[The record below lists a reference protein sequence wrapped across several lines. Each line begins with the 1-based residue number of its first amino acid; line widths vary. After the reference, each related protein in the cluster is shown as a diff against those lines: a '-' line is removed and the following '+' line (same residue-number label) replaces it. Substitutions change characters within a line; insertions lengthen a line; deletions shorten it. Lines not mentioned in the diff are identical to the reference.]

1 MTTPEQATIK
11 FSVPM
16 PIRRE
21 LQALSDASGLSIRDL
36 CRVGTFLVLQP
47 GALAN
52 GPTAGGLASLRAQKI
67 VPPDD
72 DDAPAPANGGGE

>member
-1 MTTPEQATIK
+1 MIDQATIK
-11 FSVPM
+11 FSVPL

-47 GALAN
+47 NALAN
-52 GPTAGGLASLRAQKI
+52 GPTAGGLASLRAKRI
-67 VPPDD
+67 IPPDD
-72 DDAPAPANGGGE
+72 EAAPAAANGGAG